1 MLFERSK
8 LVAAAA
14 ACAAWLAPSLALGQ
28 EDPVSATGKGITG
41 GALLGGEV
49 VMLTEAI
56 LDVKPAWA
64 YVVGGL
70 AGAGAGA
77 FGGYYAEQMDDAKL
91 SLYLLAGGMALA
103 IPTTVA
109 VLGATAYEP
118 PVDYTEDQGP
128 TDEPVAEPPQP
139 EEGAGA
145 QRGPAPPARQQRR
158 AQRSAV
164 ASPRSLYLPQPAV
177 LPALVGV
184 GGGYLTL
191 SVPAIEVRDVF
202 TQRQL
207 HEFAA
212 KQQTEVRIPVF
223 SAAF

>member
-8 LVAAAA
+8 LVAAGA
-14 ACAAWLAPSLALGQ
+14 ACAALLAPSLAFGQ

-41 GALLGGEV
+41 GALLGAEA

-56 LDVKPAWA
+56 LNVKPAWA
-64 YVVGGL
+64 YIVGGI

-77 FGGYYAEQMDDAKL
+77 FGGYYAEQMDDAKV

-109 VLGATAYEP
+109 VLSTTAYEP
-118 PVDYTEDQGP
+118 PADYTEDRGP

-139 EEGAGA
+139 EPDTGA
-145 QRGPAPPARQQRR
+145 QGPAKPASRR
-158 AQRSAV
+158 WIAQRSRA
-164 ASPRSLYLPQPAV
+164 ASPRSLYLTPPA
-177 LPALVGV
+177 LPPALVGA
-184 GGGYLTL
+184 GSGYLTL

-202 TQRQL
+202 SRRQL
-207 HEFAA
+207 HEFAV